1 MNAPLFRSYNA
12 VIEYTL
18 SQAKKSRTAKRIAG
32 FCQLQGPTGSGKT
45 SSLYRSGYA
54 DNALPAL
61 ETIKKSGFQA
71 ILVTHRWNILHDIYE
86 KTATHKD
93 STGKPFSVSVLYAQ
107 DEQIVSAIEAIP
119 LPHEKDVFTDSLPD
133 PFDSISELESKNLF
147 ASKEIAGKLRKNC
160 RNILHINKLLK
171 GYLIHLR
178 AAIASEKEALIKS
191 CAALELA
198 LIQNIKLLEKEAK
211 KQKEK
216 YGEEHE
222 LAQAAKQRVN
232 DFRRH
237 AWIRRILPAIA
248 WRDEKQHLLIMTTQK
263 LVSAFYDGRRKV
275 RMSSKELRNYV
286 IFIDE
291 FDYQAEVLQEYLAQA
306 QLVQEPPECLGQLL
320 DGGRRLLQRMQYV
333 ETEPTPMIR
342 ERLETFL
349 NDLDNALEEK
359 HVDLTHVRSL
369 VIPLQQYL
377 DNIPFGEHYLFRSD
391 QLVTS
396 ERLIMQKAEHGYEI
410 IRPHASLKDNDKAI
424 DISDFLRLMEKF
436 IRQFSLMLTDLTASE
451 DETYEYIKKLTRLL
465 FDPVNDYRPSYYGS
479 TLPNMSRF
487 LLPRTDLPELR
498 ELRKS
503 NILPNTHAS
512 IFGLTNWLLKQN
524 VADTDIDPLR
534 IQIKRAFLPTTAEG
548 LLLSLASRNLVF
560 ALSATSYIER
570 ACNHFDVRWI
580 NSALRYIAEA
590 RNPSVTQSFLG
601 VTFENRPE
609 TWFKEP
615 IPYVQTVND
624 LQLQYAAI
632 EEINNSKENIRK
644 TQLSTEV
651 HDFNNIKNSTYSNDL
666 LASLPPDF
674 FQNSEEP
681 SSDFESGYRQ
691 NILLKLLNVL
701 DLAGKRPQHR
711 GHLAFVNSIFYLR
724 KWLTTA
730 TATSSRECL
739 TWLTLDPP
747 LSDEPLLKNFAD
759 VFIPITIHSEPALI
773 CMLTA
778 ECQKKKDFSD
788 AYQAAFASRRTV
800 IVLTQTA
807 SATNGVNLDFSLPE
821 SGRNMDL
828 TCLYLLESRHYYFS
842 AFQASAESND
852 DMAHA
857 GFQLRNLEKLLRAGE
872 ISRQQHQRFILP
884 LMMNHKNEISRL
896 NREYKKT
903 CDYIKNTA
911 ANVQQQVGR
920 IERTWCEVPRA
931 EIHLDSELAKELSR
945 FAALP
950 IYTSNRRQLSALN
963 RQLLDTLRERDSQ
976 AQDNLLSL
984 LMTPTQPG
992 KLVQNYI
999 DQRLVPAIRLLREQ
1013 STPRDNITL
1022 LWRQLGKAIL
1032 QHDLAWKPGNNDFGI
1047 DLELYKWACFKKP
1060 ESALT
1065 GGEIWYSPQTWQF
1078 FEEAAEGRRKYN
1090 PQVLYQYIQRNSD
1103 ITEWFNRKGYRTS
1116 IIPCANDL
1124 EEHYAFHPLVVQR
1137 LLMGRLGEESIRALL
1152 YGRNKIITTP
1162 QVSDLRLFELYDFSV
1177 KNSDYRID
1185 AKFWGQDTLDKADEE
1200 YQQWLASGANP
1211 DKAPLG
1217 LSNKLAKIR
1226 AVEGEGI
1233 KLVIVN
1239 FVAPHSDCQLLGFS
1253 SQLTP
1258 IQNLY
1263 HADIL
1268 ILGGCITSDVIS
1280 KITPG
1285 FKYLTDVIEHNIQKE
1300 HNLW

>member
-1 MNAPLFRSYNA
+1 VSTSLLRSYNA

-18 SQAKKSRTAKRIAG
+18 SQAKKSKTSRRIAG

-61 ETIKKSGFQA
+61 ETIKKSGSQA

-86 KTATHKD
+86 KTAAHKD
-93 STGKPFSVSVLYAQ
+93 SNGEPFTVSVLYAQ
-107 DEQIVSAIEAIP
+107 DEQIVSAIEATP
-119 LPHEKDVFTDSLPD
+119 LPHENNISADSLPD
-133 PFDSISELESKNLF
+133 PFDSINILEDRNLF
-147 ASKEIAGKLRKNC
+147 ASQDIADKLRRNC
-160 RNILHINKLLK
+160 KNILHINKSLK
-171 GYLIHLR
+171 GYPTR
-178 AAIASEKEALIKS
+178 FQTAIASEKESLIKS
-191 CAALELA
+191 CAAVEIT
-198 LIQNIKLLEKEAK
+198 LIQNIKLLEKETK

-222 LAQAAKQRVN
+222 LTQAARQRVA

-237 AWIRRILPAIA
+237 AWVRRILPAIA

-263 LVSAFYDGRRKV
+263 MVSSFYDGRRKV
-275 RMSSKELRNYV
+275 KMSSKELRNYI

-306 QLVQEPPECLGQLL
+306 QWVQEPPECLGQLL

-333 ETEPTPMIR
+333 ETEPAPMIR
-342 ERLETFL
+342 ERLEKFI
-349 NDLDNALEEK
+349 NDLDSALTEK
-359 HVDLTHVRSL
+359 HIDLTHARSL

-377 DNIPFGEHYLFRSD
+377 DNKPFGEHYLFRSD

-396 ERLIMQKAEHGYEI
+396 ERLIMRKAEHGYEI
-410 IRPHASLKDNDKAI
+410 IRPDSPLQDSDQTI

-451 DETYEYIKKLTRLL
+451 DEAYEYIKKLTRLL

-524 VADTDIDPLR
+524 VSDTDIDPLR

-590 RNPSVTQSFLG
+590 RNPAVTQSFLG
-601 VTFENRPE
+601 TTFEKRPVE
-609 TWFKEP
+609 WFKEP
-615 IPYVQTVND
+615 IPYVQTAD
-624 LQLQYAAI
+624 DFQLQYLAI
-632 EEINNSKENIRK
+632 EEINNSKENIRN
-644 TQLSTEV
+644 TQLNAEIQ
-651 HDFNNIKNSTYSNDL
+651 DFNSIKNSPHCVDL
-666 LASLPPDF
+666 LASLAPDF
-674 FQNSEEP
+674 FQNGDDP
-681 SSDFESGYRQ
+681 SSDFESEYRK

-711 GHLAFVNSIFYLR
+711 GHLAFVNSIAYLR

-730 TATSSRECL
+730 IATQSRECL
-739 TWLTLDPP
+739 VWLKMEPP
-747 LSDEPLLKNFAD
+747 LSDDPLLKNFAD
-759 VFIPITIHSEPALI
+759 VFIPVSIHNEPALI
-773 CMLTA
+773 CLLTA
-778 ECQKKKDFSD
+778 ECQKKKGFSD
-788 AYQAAFASRRTV
+788 AYQAAFSSRRIV

-821 SGRNMDL
+821 SGKNMDL

-842 AFQASAESND
+842 AFQANAESND

-872 ISRQQHQRFILP
+872 ISRQQHQRFLLP
-884 LMMNHKNEISRL
+884 LMTNRKYEISRL
-896 NREYKKT
+896 NGEYKRT
-903 CDYIKNTA
+903 SDYIKNTA

-920 IERTWCEVPRA
+920 IERAWCEVPNA
-931 EIHLDSELAKELSR
+931 EIHLDSELAKNLSR
-945 FAALP
+945 FASLP

-963 RQLLDTLRERDSQ
+963 RQLLDILRERDEKM
-976 AQDNLLSL
+976 QDNFLNLI
-984 LMTPTQPG
+984 MTPTQPG
-992 KLVQNYI
+992 KLVLDYI
-999 DQRLVPAIRLLREQ
+999 DKRLVPAIRLLREQ
-1013 STPRDNITL
+1013 STPRNDVTQ

-1032 QHDLAWKPGNNDFGI
+1032 QHDLAWKPGHNDFGI

-1060 ESALT
+1060 ESAFNC
-1065 GGEIWYSPQTWQF
+1065 GEIWYSPQTWQF
-1078 FEEAAEGRRKYN
+1078 FEEAAEGLRKYN
-1090 PQVLYQYIQRNSD
+1090 PQVLYQYIQRHSD
-1103 ITEWFNRKGYRTS
+1103 ITDWFNRKGYRTS
-1116 IIPCANDL
+1116 LMPYANDL
-1124 EEHYAFHPLVVQR
+1124 EEHYAFHPLIVQR
-1137 LLMGRLGEESIRALL
+1137 LLMGRWGEESIRALL
-1152 YGRNKIITTP
+1152 HERYKIITTT
-1162 QVSDLRLFELYDFSV
+1162 QVSDHRIFELYDFTV

-1200 YQQWLASGANP
+1200 YQQWLASGADPNQT
-1211 DKAPLG
+1211 PLG
-1217 LSNKLAKIR
+1217 LSSKLAKIR
-1226 AVEGEGI
+1226 AIEGDNV

-1253 SQLTP
+1253 SQLIP
-1258 IQNLY
+1258 IQDLY

-1268 ILGGCITSDVIS
+1268 ILGGCITPDTIS
-1280 KITPG
+1280 SVTPG
-1285 FKYLTDVIEHNIQKE
+1285 FENLTTMIYQNIHE
-1300 HNLW
+1300 RA